1 MRSSFVRT
9 LTAVLALLVMLVQGT
24 WVLAG
29 TTGGIAGTVADAQ
42 TGRAI
47 AGARISVSSPSQNA
61 TTTSDAQGR
70 YGFLSLGPD
79 TYTLTITAPGYQAFS
94 QPGITVIADQT
105 QTFNFTPTR
114 QIAEI
119 GRTRSRSATD
129 LVKPGQTADVYSI
142 SGQLSQNTQALGG
155 GNLFQTFSAL
165 SSVPGVYVPQGT
177 AYGQNTSAPYIRGG
191 DYSQV
196 GFEFDGIPVNRAFDN
211 YVTNTQGITGQQEL
225 QVYNGGIPAS
235 SAGEGLSG
243 YINQVIKSGT
253 NPATGSIEG
262 VLGTPSFYH
271 YLRGEYGGA
280 SPNRN
285 FSYYVGTTG
294 WNQGFRYGDQFNGG
308 TGLGNGLAVSAFGN
322 FDPANSIT
330 IAPYAIGGENDIE
343 TRESVGNVHIGIPHH
358 NGDGGRDDIQ
368 LLGSVGYQGFHAL
381 DSYND
386 YGGLGSAL
394 LNNYGTPAV
403 PYYPAAFVYNGPIY
417 NGFDPSRIG
426 LYTTPF
432 APTGG
437 PAVPVHVG
445 NTTVYLP
452 EINPNT
458 RGLQENNNGI
468 FKAQY
473 QKNIGSSAYIRIY
486 GYTNYSNWFIYD
498 PPYNGGAWLP
508 FSVIGQR
515 DYELNTHTRGGSLEF
530 ADQINSRNLIQGSA
544 QYTYSDVTRA
554 NNNTMSGAGYRVQL
568 VDANGFCYNQ
578 TTGANVN
585 CYSGNNLTGGY
596 TPANYTGTLAPITG
610 AAAAAG
616 AAYQVTNSGQAV
628 TFNTVTPKF
637 GSVSLSDQMT
647 IGDKLKLDLGLRFN
661 SYIYAL
667 SDTGQQAITGG
678 SNALQFVEFNREH
691 CYNAATAS
699 ITLATAASGFTC
711 PAGTAHVAMSND
723 YPSQVAST
731 VLEPRVGGT
740 FTISPYDV
748 IRFSGGK
755 YSQPVISAQTQY
767 NRAGD
772 LASYDAVNFYQYGF
786 NTPRHYAPPQVSFN
800 YDLTYEKRLKNSP
813 LSFSAT
819 PFFRRT
825 QDQEQSFFLDP
836 RTNFVSGLPVGSL
849 RAFGYELLGR
859 YGDFN
864 RDGISGQ
871 VSFAYTNSKIKYSNF
886 PGTNTNVIDLIN
898 SSLIGGYN
906 ALTSAGGG
914 SPCYNA
920 SGTGVGLTGGACAAG
935 TTPNPYYNQPLQPGL
950 DRNQYY
956 SPYDVLPAAASGL
969 FAVGSSNSYEV
980 PYTMTAILQY
990 RKNGLRIVPTVQ
1002 YDSGFRYG
1010 SPFAW
1015 QGYDPSQCGGSAD
1028 TASCV
1033 AAGGVIFRP
1042 NPYTGR
1048 YDSLGEFKSPGT
1060 LTLSAQIAKDFS
1072 KRLTGTLILT
1082 NLYRHCFTR
1091 GYAWEQGGSQSCT
1104 YGVNGAYVAGGPYL
1118 GNGTQPGTTYARIQS
1133 DPFGYAPGGF
1143 GNPFSAYA
1151 SLQLKL

>member
-9 LTAVLALLVMLVQGT
+9 LTAVLAMLVMLVQGT

-47 AGARISVSSPSQNA
+47 AGARVSVSSPSQNA
-61 TTTSDAQGR
+61 TATSDAQGR

-105 QTFNFTPTR
+105 QTYNFSPTR

-253 NPATGSIEG
+253 SPATGSLEG
-262 VLGTPSFYH
+262 VLGTPTFYH

-285 FSYYVGTTG
+285 FSYYAGLTG
-294 WNQGFRYGDQFNGG
+294 WNQQFRYGDQFNGG
-308 TGLGNGLAVSAFGN
+308 TGLSGGLGVSAFAN
-322 FDPANSIT
+322 FDAANSIS
-330 IAPYAIGGENDIE
+330 IAPFAIGGESDIN
-343 TRESVGNVHIGIPHH
+343 TRESVGNLHIGIPHH

-368 LLGSVGYQGFHAL
+368 LLGSIGFQGFHAT

-386 YGGLGSAL
+386 YGGINSPL
-394 LNNYGTPAV
+394 LQAYGTPAV
-403 PYYPAAFVYNGPIY
+403 PTYPQSTVYNGPIF
-417 NGFDPSRIG
+417 NGFDPTKIG
-426 LYTTPF
+426 TYTYPF
-432 APTGG
+432 APAGGRGYFNPVTG
-437 PAVPVHVG
+437 AYVG
-445 NTTVYLP
+445 QL
-452 EINPNT
+452 IDPNT

-473 QKNIGSSAYIRIY
+473 QKNIGSSAYVRIY
-486 GYTNYSNWFIYD
+486 GYTNYSNWMIYD
-498 PPYNGGAWLP
+498 PPFNAGNFLP

-515 DYELNTHTRGGSLEF
+515 DYELNTHTRGGSIEF

-554 NNNTMSGAGYRVQL
+554 NNNTMSSAGYRVQL
-568 VDANGFCYNQ
+568 RDANGHCYSQ
-578 TTGANVN
+578 TTGALVN
-585 CYSGNNLTGGY
+585 CYSGQNLTGGY
-596 TPANYTGTLAPITG
+596 TPANYTGTLAPVTG
-610 AAAAAG
+610 AAAANG
-616 AAYQVTNSGQAV
+616 AAYQVVATGQAV
-628 TFNTVTPKF
+628 TFNRVTPKF
-637 GSVSLSDQMT
+637 ASVSLSDQMSV
-647 IGDKLKLDLGLRFN
+647 GEKLKLDLGLRFN
-661 SYIYAL
+661 SYLYAL
-667 SDTGQQAITGG
+667 ADTSQQALNGG
-678 SNALQFVEFNREH
+678 SNAQNFVTYNREH
-691 CYNAATAS
+691 CYNAATQS
-699 ITLATAASGFTC
+699 FSVATAASGYTC
-711 PAGTAHVAMSND
+711 PAGTAHTVMSND
-723 YPSQVAST
+723 YPSTVAST
-731 VLEPRVGGT
+731 VLEPRLGGT
-740 FTISPYDV
+740 YTLTPYDV

-772 LASYDAVNFYQYGF
+772 LASYDATNFYQYGF
-786 NTPRHYAPPQVSFN
+786 TTPRHYAPPQLSFN

-836 RTNFVSGLPVGSL
+836 KTNFVSGLPVGTL
-849 RAFGYELLGR
+849 RAFGYELLSR

-886 PGTNTNVIDLIN
+886 RGTSTNVIDLIN
-898 SSLIGGYN
+898 TTLIGGYN
-906 ALTSAGGG
+906 GLTQAGGG

-920 SGTGVGLTGGACAAG
+920 AGAGVALTGGACAAG
-935 TTPNPYYNQPLQPGL
+935 TTPNPYYGQPLQPGL

-969 FAVGSSNSYEV
+969 FAVGSSNSYEI

-990 RKNGLRIVPTVQ
+990 RKNGLRIVPTLQ

-1010 SPFAW
+1010 SPYAW
-1015 QGYDPSQCGGSAD
+1015 QGYDPSQCGGSTD
-1028 TASCV
+1028 TASCI

-1104 YGVNGAYVAGGPYL
+1104 YGVNAAYVAGGPYL
-1118 GNGTQPGTTYARIQS
+1118 GNGTQPGTTQQRIQN
-1133 DPFGYAPGGF
+1133 DPFGYAPGGY
-1143 GNPFSAYA
+1143 GNPFSAFA